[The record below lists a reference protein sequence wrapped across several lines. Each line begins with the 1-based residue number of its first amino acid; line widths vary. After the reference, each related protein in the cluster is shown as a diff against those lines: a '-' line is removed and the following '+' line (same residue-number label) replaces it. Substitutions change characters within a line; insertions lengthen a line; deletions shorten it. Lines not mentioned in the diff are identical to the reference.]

1 MKLIVGLGNPGQEY
15 KNTRHNVG
23 FMVVEELAR
32 QLKVVKQKHIH
43 HGIIAWAQFHGET
56 LLIAKPLT
64 FMNLS
69 GKAVQQMV
77 KANRVNQSELIV
89 VVDDLD
95 LDPGVIRLRA
105 RGGSG
110 GHKGLQSIIDCL
122 GTQDFSR
129 LRVGIGR
136 PPAEDVIDWV
146 LTRFGQDEEELMKP
160 VINQAVEA
168 LKLWSVLGIEK
179 AMNRYNRPAT
189 N

>member
-32 QLKVVKQKHIH
+32 ELRVIRQKYVHSGVV
-43 HGIIAWAQFHGET
+43 AWTRFHGET

-77 KANRVNQSELIV
+77 KANHITLSELMV

-95 LDPGVIRLRA
+95 LELGVIRLRA

-110 GHKGLQSIIDCL
+110 GHMDTIHYRLLEPRIFHDC
-122 GTQDFSR
+122 GS
-129 LRVGIGR
+129 VSAGR
-136 PPAEDVIDWV
+136 PVRTL
-146 LTRFGQDEEELMKP
+146 LTGF
-160 VINQAVEA
+160 
-168 LKLWSVLGIEK
+168 
-179 AMNRYNRPAT
+179 
-189 N
+189 

>member
-1 MKLIVGLGNPGQEY
+1 MAD
-15 KNTRHNVG
+15 TRDC
-23 FMVVEELAR
+23 
-32 QLKVVKQKHIH
+32 KS
-43 HGIIAWAQFHGET
+43 
-56 LLIAKPLT
+56 LLL
-64 FMNLS
+64 
-69 GKAVQQMV
+69 
-77 KANRVNQSELIV
+77 
-89 VVDDLD
+89 
-95 LDPGVIRLRA
+95 
-105 RGGSG
+105 
-110 GHKGLQSIIDCL
+110 L

>member
-1 MKLIVGLGNPGQEY
+1 VKLIVGLGNPGQEY

-32 QLKVVKQKHIH
+32 ELRVSKQKYVHS
-43 HGIIAWAQFHGET
+43 GVVGWTRFHGET
-56 LLIAKPLT
+56 VLIAKPLT

-77 KANRVNQSELIV
+77 RANHITLSELMV

-95 LDPGVIRLRA
+95 LDLGVIRLRA

-122 GTQDFSR
+122 ETKDFPR

-136 PPAEDVIDWV
+136 PPDEEVIDWV
-146 LTRFGQDEEELMKP
+146 LTRFTQDEEPLVKP
-160 VINQAVEA
+160 AIDRAVKA
-168 LKLWSVLGIEK
+168 LKLWLVSGLEK
-179 AMNRYNRPAT
+179 AMNQYN
-189 N
+189 

>member
-1 MKLIVGLGNPGQEY
+1 MKLIVGLGNPGEEY

-32 QLKVVKQKHIH
+32 QLRVTKQKYIH
-43 HGIIAWAQFHGET
+43 NGVVAPARFHGGT

-69 GKAVQQMV
+69 GKAVKQMIN
-77 KANRVNQSELIV
+77 ANRVALPELIV
-89 VVDDLD
+89 IMDDLD
-95 LDPGVIRLRA
+95 LEPGIIRLRA

-122 GTQDFSR
+122 GSQDFAR

-136 PPAEDVIDWV
+136 PPREDVIDWV

-160 VINQAVEA
+160 AINQAVEA
-168 LKLWSVLGIEK
+168 LKLWLILGIEK
-179 AMNRYNRPAT
+179 AMNQYN
-189 N
+189 

>member
-32 QLKVVKQKHIH
+32 ELRVIRQKYVHSGVV
-43 HGIIAWAQFHGET
+43 AWTRFHGET

-77 KANRVNQSELIV
+77 KANHITLSELMV

-95 LDPGVIRLRA
+95 LELGVIRLRLEEA
-105 RGGSG
+105 AVDIRDYNPLSIAWEPRIFHDCGSV
-110 GHKGLQSIIDCL
+110 SA
-122 GTQDFSR
+122 
-129 LRVGIGR
+129 GR
-136 PPAEDVIDWV
+136 PVRTL
-146 LTRFGQDEEELMKP
+146 LTGF
-160 VINQAVEA
+160 
-168 LKLWSVLGIEK
+168 
-179 AMNRYNRPAT
+179 
-189 N
+189 

>member
-1 MKLIVGLGNPGQEY
+1 MILVKLIVGLGNPGQEY

-32 QLKVVKQKHIH
+32 QLKVDRQKYIH
-43 HGIIAWAQFHGET
+43 NSVVARARFHGEA

-77 KANRVNQSELIV
+77 KANHVTLSELIV
-89 VVDDLD
+89 VMDDLD
-95 LDPGVIRLRA
+95 LEAGSIRLRA

-136 PPAEDVIDWV
+136 PSDEDVIDWV

-160 VINQAVEA
+160 AINRAVEA
-168 LKLWSVLGIEK
+168 LKLWVVLGIEK
-179 AMNRYNRPAT
+179 AMNRYN
-189 N
+189 

>member
-32 QLKVVKQKHIH
+32 QLKVDKQKHIH
-43 HGIIAWAQFHGET
+43 NGVVAWVRFHGET
-56 LLIAKPLT
+56 FLVAKPLT

-77 KANRVNQSELIV
+77 RANRVSQSELMV
-89 VVDDLD
+89 VMDDLD
-95 LDPGVIRLRA
+95 LEPGVIRLRA

-122 GTQDFSR
+122 GTQDFPR

-136 PPAEDVIDWV
+136 PPGEDVVDWV

-160 VINQAVEA
+160 ALDKAVEA
-168 LKLWSVLGIEK
+168 LKLWLVLGIEK
-179 AMNRYNRPAT
+179 AMNRYN
-189 N
+189 

>member
-1 MKLIVGLGNPGQEY
+1 VKLIVGLGNPGQEY

-32 QLKVVKQKHIH
+32 ELRVIRQKYVHSGVV
-43 HGIIAWAQFHGET
+43 AWTRFHGET

-77 KANRVNQSELIV
+77 KANHITLSELMV

-95 LDPGVIRLRA
+95 LELGVIRLRA

-122 GTQDFSR
+122 GTQDFPR

-136 PPAEDVIDWV
+136 PPGEDVIDWV
-146 LTRFGQDEEELMKP
+146 LTRFSPDEETVVKP
-160 VINQAVEA
+160 AIDQAVKA
-168 LKLWSVLGIEK
+168 LKLWLVSGIEK
-179 AMNRYNRPAT
+179 AMNRYN
-189 N
+189 